1 MPRYVFTE
9 TLSREDQSIL
19 RAASIIGRRFSQET
33 LYGILSPKMRTQMFD
48 SVLSLVT
55 TRWIVEIHTTKSTD
69 SAVEYSFVHPL
80 FYQTIYD
87 LTPAG
92 DKATL
97 HYAVAC
103 YLEDA
108 HLRSPSHYAQ
118 LGRHFGLA
126 KNSRPKALEY
136 FVRAA
141 VYSLSNGPSLY
152 EEGLELLNEAVQYAD
167 SAMDFGTILGVVT
180 DRNQRLLA
188 SKKRREGTPLRSSS
202 STPHHFRS
210 IKVQTSPPLRS
221 SLDGLQAAN
230 VEHFLLK
237 FGDIEKR
244 LNGLYQEMVE
254 MNCVGVV
261 TDWQRPH
268 LTRWKDY
275 EEIKLSLQGRIDD
288 PVPTGTDRRG
298 PLMDGMM
305 YCMRLGSHD
314 NSASHQSSAVVN
326 KEALL
331 SPAQARTGVGGMGGV
346 AGIVQS
352 DPSAGILLADEAPSF
367 ARNASLVHSRDR
379 VLRMD
384 SNEVQLK
391 SSSPKLT
398 SCALS

>member
-1 MPRYVFTE
+1 MLE
-9 TLSREDQSIL
+9 TLSREDQNIL
-19 RAASIIGRRFSQET
+19 RTASIIGRRFSQET

-48 SVLSLVT
+48 SVLSLVK
-55 TRWIVEIHTTKSTD
+55 TRWIVETHATKGTD
-69 SAVEYSFVHPL
+69 ATVEYSFVHPL

-108 HLRSPSHYAQ
+108 HQRSPSHYAQ

-126 KNSRPKALEY
+126 KDSRPKALEY

-152 EEGLELLNEAVQYAD
+152 EEGLELLNNAGQYAD
-167 SAMDFGTILGVVT
+167 SAMDFGTILGVVA

-188 SKKRREGTPLRSSS
+188 AKKRRDGMPLRSSS

-210 IKVQTSPPLRS
+210 NKVQTSPPLRS
-221 SLDGLQAAN
+221 SLDALQAEH
-230 VEHFLLK
+230 VEHFLQK
-237 FGDIEKR
+237 FADIEERLKR
-244 LNGLYQEMVE
+244 LYLEMVE

-268 LTRWKDY
+268 LTRWKDC
-275 EEIKLSLQGRIDD
+275 EERVQGINQLSALGRIDD
-288 PVPTGTDRRG
+288 PVSTGTDRRG

-305 YCMRLGSHD
+305 HYMRLASHD
-314 NSASHQSSAVVN
+314 PSGCHQSPVVLN
-326 KEALL
+326 KKVLL
-331 SPAQARTGVGGMGGV
+331 NAQTGMGVVGMGEGTGVV
-346 AGIVQS
+346 ES
-352 DPSAGILLADEAPSF
+352 DPLAEMPYEACSIP
-367 ARNASLVHSRDR
+367 RNASLAHSRESA
-379 VLRMD
+379 LRTD
-384 SNEVQLK
+384 SNDITVK
-391 SSSPKLT
+391 NSSFKLL